1 VCTLAI
7 AWQCL
12 PETPIAV
19 AANRDERF
27 DRPAS
32 APTTYRETPLVIAPR
47 DETAGG
53 TWIGYNEFGLFV
65 GITNRWVDRDGV
77 RSRGTLVAEC
87 LSYNTVDEASSF
99 VVDTVGEHHYAG
111 FNLVLAD
118 ATDAILFEY
127 DGSLHKTTFDPG
139 VHVVVNV
146 GADGS
151 QFESPSHPDRGAAQA
166 AAAAIVRDELAVNKD
181 ETADAWLERAGAVLG
196 DHEFAVCIHGDGFG
210 TRSSSLISLQT
221 DGDRI
226 RDKYLFASGPPCQ
239 TTFEPIS
246 ETDRLY

>member
-65 GITNRWVDRDGV
+65 GITNRWVDREGV
-77 RSRGTLVAEC
+77 RSRGALVADC
-87 LSYNTVDEASSF
+87 LSYSTVEEASSF
-99 VVDTVGEHHYAG
+99 VADTVLKHRYAG
-111 FNLVLAD
+111 FNLMLAD

-127 DGSLHKTTFDPG
+127 DGTLRKTVFDPG

-151 QFESPSHPDRGAAQA
+151 RFESTSHPDRGTAQA
-166 AAAAIVRDELAVNKD
+166 AAATIVRNELAVKTG
-181 ETADAWLERAGAVLG
+181 ETTEAWLKRAGAVLG
-196 DHEFAVCIHGDGFG
+196 DHEFGVCIHGDGFG

-226 RDKYLFASGPPCQ
+226 RDRYLFASGPPCQ
-239 TTFEPIS
+239 TAFEPIS